1 MRPDGTREPRRQ
13 VMDDGQEVVE
23 GIRKCFEN
31 VRDPRVVGRC
41 DHLLIDIL
49 TITILAVICGA
60 DDWTDIELFGK
71 VREAWLRQFLELPN
85 GIPSHDTFS
94 RVFELLGRNQFAA
107 GLLQWTQALQEAT
120 DSKLVAID
128 GKTLRRS
135 HRKRGGLAALHLV
148 TAWSS
153 QNGLTLGQYAT
164 EDKSNE
170 ITAIP
175 ELLKMLNLKG
185 CTVTIDAMG
194 CQKEIAAGIRNRGA
208 DYVLAVKENQPHL
221 YEDLQQHFNATLED
235 EESLPARQRHSTEEN
250 GHGRHEQRFYYSTP
264 VPEVLR
270 NHEAWRDIQ
279 SVGCA
284 IGSTMRDGRETGLV
298 RYFISSLK
306 PNAKRLGMAVRR
318 HWSIEN
324 SQHWVLDIAFREDD
338 RRQQTR
344 NGAANLATVRRLAV
358 SLLRQDKTITRGAK
372 AKRMVAALEPSYMLR
387 VLKHADFD
395 A

>member
-1 MRPDGTREPRRQ
+1 
-13 VMDDGQEVVE
+13 MDDGKHVAEAIE
-23 GIRKCFEN
+23 KCFEDMP
-31 VRDPRVVGRC
+31 DPRVVGRC
-41 DHLLIDIL
+41 DHRLNDIL
-49 TITILAVICGA
+49 TIALLAVICGA
-60 DDWTDIELFGK
+60 DDWTDIEVFGR
-71 VREAWLRQFLELPN
+71 VRELWLRQFLELPC
-85 GIPSHDTFS
+85 GIPSHDTFR

-107 GLLQWTQALQEAT
+107 GLLQWTKALQEAT

-148 TAWSS
+148 TAWCT

-175 ELLKMLNLKG
+175 ELLKLLNVKG

-194 CQKEIAAGIRNRGA
+194 CQKEIAAEIRAGKA

-221 YEDLQQHFNATLED
+221 HEDLKQHFDAVLE
-235 EESLPARQRHSTEEN
+235 EEEALPEKQRHLTEEKS
-250 GHGRHEQRFYYSTP
+250 HGREEERFYYSTP
-264 VPEVLR
+264 VPEELR
-270 NHEAWRDIQ
+270 NREAWRDIQ

-284 IGSTMRDGRETGLV
+284 IGNTIREGRATGLV

-306 PNAKRLGMAVRR
+306 PDAKRFGKAVRG
-318 HWSIEN
+318 HWGIEN
-324 SQHWVLDIAFREDD
+324 SQHWVLDVTFREDD
-338 RRQQTR
+338 RRQQDR
-344 NGAANLATVRRLAV
+344 NGAANLAAVRRLAV

-372 AKRMVAALEPSYMLR
+372 AKRMVAALEPTYLLR
-387 VLKHADFD
+387 VLKHATFD

>member
-1 MRPDGTREPRRQ
+1 
-13 VMDDGQEVVE
+13 MDDTNGFVE
-23 GIRKCFEN
+23 GIRRCFSSL
-31 VRDPRVVGRC
+31 RDPRVVGRC
-41 DHLLIDIL
+41 DHLLIDIV

-60 DDWTDIELFGK
+60 DDWTDIEVFGK
-71 VREAWLRQFLELPN
+71 VRENWLRQFLELPN
-85 GIPSHDTFS
+85 GIPSHDTFR
-94 RVFELLGRNQFAA
+94 RVFELLERNQFAA

-120 DSKLVAID
+120 DSGLVAVD

-135 HRKRGGLAALHLV
+135 HRQRKGLAALHLV

-175 ELLKMLNLKG
+175 ELLKLLSLKG
-185 CTVTIDAMG
+185 CTVTIDALG
-194 CQKEIAAGIRNRGA
+194 CQKEIAAEIRAGKA
-208 DYVLAVKENQPHL
+208 DYVLAVKDNQPHL
-221 YEDLQQHFNATLED
+221 HEDLQQHFDAVLEND
-235 EESLPARQRHSTEEN
+235 ALPARQRHSTEQRA
-250 GHGRHEQRFYYSTP
+250 HGRREQRFYYSTP
-264 VPEVLR
+264 VPEWLR
-270 NHEAWRDIQ
+270 HQAAWRDIR

-284 IGSTMRDGRETGLV
+284 IGSTLRDGRETGLV

-306 PNAKRLGMAVRR
+306 PDAKRLGAAVRS

-338 RRQQTR
+338 RRQQDR
-344 NGAANLATVRRLAV
+344 NGAANLASVRRLAV

-372 AKRMVAALEPSYMLR
+372 AKRLVAALEPSYLLR
-387 VLKHADFD
+387 VLKHAAF
-395 A
+395 

>member
-1 MRPDGTREPRRQ
+1 
-13 VMDDGQEVVE
+13 MDDEKE
-23 GIRKCFEN
+23 AIDGIRRCFEA

-49 TITILAVICGA
+49 TIAILAVICGA
-60 DDWTDIELFGK
+60 DDWTDIEVFGQ
-71 VREAWLRQFLELPN
+71 VREKWLRQFLELPH
-85 GIPSHDTFS
+85 GIPSHDTFR
-94 RVFELLGRNQFAA
+94 RVFELLDRSQFTGA
-107 GLLQWTQALQEAT
+107 LLQWTQALQEAT
-120 DSKLVAID
+120 DSKLIAID

-135 HRKRGGLAALHLV
+135 HRKRGGLPALHLV
-148 TAWSS
+148 TAWSTE
-153 QNGLTLGQYAT
+153 NGLTLAQYAT

-175 ELLKMLNLKG
+175 ELLKLLSLKG

-194 CQKEIAAGIRNRGA
+194 CQKEIAAGIREAKA

-221 YEDLQQHFNATLED
+221 YEDLQQHFNAVLEN
-235 EESLPARQRHSTEEN
+235 EGSLPTDQRHTTEEKR
-250 GHGRHEQRFYYSTP
+250 HGRLEQRFYYSTP
-264 VPEVLR
+264 IPDAVR
-270 NHEAWRDIQ
+270 NREEWCGMQ

-284 IGSTMRDGRETGLV
+284 ITNTVRDGRETGLV

-306 PNAKRLGMAVRR
+306 PHGKRLGKAVRG
-318 HWSIEN
+318 HWGIEN

-338 RRQQTR
+338 RRQQDR
-344 NGAANLATVRRLAV
+344 NGAANLASVRRLAV

-372 AKRMVAALEPSYMLR
+372 AKRMVAALEPTYLLR
-387 VLKHADFD
+387 VLKHANFD

>member
-1 MRPDGTREPRRQ
+1 MEDGK
-13 VMDDGQEVVE
+13 DVVE

-31 VRDPRVVGRC
+31 VHDPRVVGRC
-41 DHLLIDIL
+41 DHRLIDIL
-49 TITILAVICGA
+49 TITLLAVICGA
-60 DDWTDIELFGK
+60 DDWTDIEVFGR
-71 VREAWLRQFLELPN
+71 VREAWLREFLELPN
-85 GIPSHDTFS
+85 GIPSHDTFR
-94 RVFELLGRNQFAA
+94 RVHELLSRNQFAA
-107 GLLQWTQALQEAT
+107 ALLQWTQALQEAT
-120 DSKLVAID
+120 GSELVAID

-148 TAWSS
+148 TAWST
-153 QNGLTLGQYAT
+153 QQGLTLGQYAT

-175 ELLKMLNLKG
+175 ELLKLLNLKG

-194 CQKEIAAGIRNRGA
+194 CQKEIAAGIRDRKA
-208 DYVLAVKENQPHL
+208 EYVLAVKENQPHL
-221 YEDLQQHFNATLED
+221 YEDLQQHFEEVLED
-235 EESLPARQRHSTEEN
+235 EASLPRRQQHSTTED
-250 GHGRHEQRFYYSTP
+250 GHGRHEERFYYSTP
-264 VPEVLR
+264 VPKALR
-270 NHEAWRDIQ
+270 NQEAWRDIQ

-284 IGSTMRDGRETGLV
+284 IGHTVREGRDTGLV

-306 PNAKRLGMAVRR
+306 PDAKRLGTAVRK

-338 RRQQTR
+338 RRQQDR

-372 AKRMVAALEPSYMLR
+372 AKRMVAALEPRYLLR
-387 VLKHADFD
+387 VLKHAVFD

>member
-1 MRPDGTREPRRQ
+1 
-13 VMDDGQEVVE
+13 MDDGKELVE
-23 GIRKCFEN
+23 GIRKCFGN

-41 DHLLIDIL
+41 DHLLIDTL

-60 DDWTDIELFGK
+60 DDWTDIEVFGK
-71 VREAWLRQFLELPN
+71 VRKAWLRQFLQLHE
-85 GIPSHDTFS
+85 GIPSHDTFR
-94 RVFELLGRNQFAA
+94 RVFELLSRNQFAA

-120 DSKLVAID
+120 NSELVAID

-175 ELLKMLNLKG
+175 ELLKLLNLKG

-194 CQKEIAAGIRNRGA
+194 CQKEIAAGIRDRGA
-208 DYVLAVKENQPHL
+208 DYVLAVKGNQPHL
-221 YEDLQQHFNATLED
+221 YEDLQQHFETVLED
-235 EESLPARQRHSTEEN
+235 EESLPARQHHSSREN
-250 GHGRHEQRFYYSTP
+250 GHGRQEQRFYYSTP
-264 VPEVLR
+264 VPETLR
-270 NHEAWRDIQ
+270 NRDAWRDIQ

-284 IGSTMRDGRETGLV
+284 IGNTVREGRETGLV

-306 PNAKRLGMAVRR
+306 PDAKRFGTAVGG

-338 RRQQTR
+338 RRQQER
-344 NGAANLATVRRLAV
+344 NGAANLASVRRLAV

-372 AKRMVAALEPSYMLR
+372 AKRMVAALEPTYLLR

>member
-1 MRPDGTREPRRQ
+1 
-13 VMDDGQEVVE
+13 MDDGKRVAEAIQ
-23 GIRKCFEN
+23 KCFEDME
-31 VRDPRVVGRC
+31 DPRVVARC
-41 DHLLIDIL
+41 DHRLNDIL
-49 TITILAVICGA
+49 TIALLAVICGA
-60 DDWTDIELFGK
+60 DDWTDIEVFGR
-71 VREAWLRQFLELPN
+71 VREPWLRQFLELPG
-85 GIPSHDTFS
+85 GIPSHDTFR

-135 HRKRGGLAALHLV
+135 HRKRSGLAALHLV
-148 TAWSS
+148 TAWCT

-175 ELLKMLNLKG
+175 ELLKLLSLKG

-194 CQKEIAAGIRNRGA
+194 CQKEIAAEIRAGKA

-221 YEDLQQHFNATLED
+221 HEDLQQHFEAVLEEEETLPEK
-235 EESLPARQRHSTEEN
+235 QRYVTEEK
-250 GHGRHEQRFYYSTP
+250 GHGREEERFYYSTP
-264 VPEVLR
+264 VPEGLR
-270 NHEAWRDIQ
+270 NREAWRDIQ

-284 IGSTMRDGRETGLV
+284 IGNTIRDGHATGLV

-306 PNAKRLGMAVRR
+306 PDAKRFGKAVRG
-318 HWSIEN
+318 HWGIEN
-324 SQHWVLDIAFREDD
+324 SQHWVLDVTFREDD
-338 RRQQTR
+338 RRQQDR
-344 NGAANLATVRRLAV
+344 NGAANLAAVRRLAV

-372 AKRMVAALEPSYMLR
+372 AKRMVAALEPTYLLR
-387 VLKHADFD
+387 VLKHATF
-395 A
+395 

>member
-1 MRPDGTREPRRQ
+1 
-13 VMDDGQEVVE
+13 MDEGKELVE
-23 GIRKCFEN
+23 GIRECFGN

-60 DDWTDIELFGK
+60 DDWTDIEVFGK
-71 VREAWLRQFLELPN
+71 VREAWLRQFLQLPK
-85 GIPSHDTFS
+85 GIPSHDTFR
-94 RVFELLGRNQFAA
+94 RVFELLSRNQFAA
-107 GLLQWTQALQEAT
+107 GLLQWTRALQEAT
-120 DSKLVAID
+120 DSELVAID

-175 ELLKMLNLKG
+175 ELLKLLNLKG

-194 CQKEIAAGIRNRGA
+194 CQKEIAAGIRDRGA
-208 DYVLAVKENQPHL
+208 AYVLAVKDNQPHL
-221 YEDLQQHFNATLED
+221 YEDLQQHFETVLED
-235 EESLPARQRHSTEEN
+235 EELLPAGQHHSTREN
-250 GHGRHEQRFYYSTP
+250 GHGRQEERFYYSTP
-264 VPEVLR
+264 VPETLR
-270 NHEAWRDIQ
+270 NRDAWRDIQ

-284 IGSTMRDGRETGLV
+284 IGNTVREGRETGLV

-306 PNAKRLGMAVRR
+306 PDAKRFGTAVRR

-338 RRQQTR
+338 RRQQER
-344 NGAANLATVRRLAV
+344 NGAANLASVRRLAV

-372 AKRMVAALEPSYMLR
+372 AKRMVAALEPTYLLR

>member
-1 MRPDGTREPRRQ
+1 MRAAALGKLGRQ
-13 VMDDGQEVVE
+13 VMDDGKGAVE
-23 GIRKCFEN
+23 GIRKYFEG

-49 TITILAVICGA
+49 TIAILAVICGA
-60 DDWTDIELFGK
+60 DDWTDIEAFGQ
-71 VREAWLRQFLELPN
+71 VRESWLRQFLELPN
-85 GIPSHDTFS
+85 GIPSHDTFR
-94 RVFELLGRNQFAA
+94 RVFELLSRNQFAA
-107 GLLQWTQALQEAT
+107 ALLQWTQALQEAT
-120 DSKLVAID
+120 TSDLVAID

-148 TAWSS
+148 TAWNCS
-153 QNGLTLGQYAT
+153 NGLTLGQYAT

-175 ELLKMLNLKG
+175 EQLKMLNLKG

-194 CQKEIAAGIRNRGA
+194 CQKDIAAEIRDGGA

-221 YEDLQQHFNATLED
+221 YEDLQQHFDAALENED
-235 EESLPARQRHSTEEN
+235 ELPAQQHHSTREK
-250 GHGRHEQRFYYSTP
+250 GHGRREQRFYYSTP
-264 VPEVLR
+264 VPETLR
-270 NHEAWRDIQ
+270 NQEAWRDIQ

-284 IGSTMRDGRETGLV
+284 IGSTVRDGRESGLV

-306 PNAKRLGMAVRR
+306 PGAKRFGTAVRK
-318 HWSIEN
+318 HWGIEN
-324 SQHWVLDIAFREDD
+324 SQHWVLDVAFREDD
-338 RRQQTR
+338 RRQQER

-372 AKRMVAALEPSYMLR
+372 AKRMVAALEPTYLLR
-387 VLKHADFD
+387 VLKHATFD

>member
-1 MRPDGTREPRRQ
+1 
-13 VMDDGQEVVE
+13 MDDANGFVE
-23 GIRKCFEN
+23 GIRKCFES
-31 VRDPRVVGRC
+31 VRDPRVMGRC
-41 DHLLIDIL
+41 DHLLCDIV
-49 TITILAVICGA
+49 TIAILAVICGA
-60 DDWTDIELFGK
+60 DDWTDIEIFGK
-71 VREAWLRQFLELPN
+71 VREPWLRQFLELPN
-85 GIPSHDTFS
+85 GIPSHDTFR
-94 RVFELLGRNQFAA
+94 RVFGLLERNRFAA
-107 GLLQWTQALQEAT
+107 ALLQWTQALQEAT

-135 HRKRGGLAALHLV
+135 HRKRAGLAALHLV

-175 ELLKMLNLKG
+175 ELLKLLNLQG

-194 CQKEIAAGIRNRGA
+194 CQKEIAAEIRAGKA

-221 YEDLQQHFNATLED
+221 YEDLQKHFDTVLEN
-235 EESLPARQRHSTEEN
+235 EMSLPARQRHVTEERA
-250 GHGRHEQRFYYSTP
+250 HGRHEQRFYYSAP
-264 VPEVLR
+264 VPEWLR
-270 NHEAWRDIQ
+270 NQESWRDMQ

-284 IGSTMRDGRETGLV
+284 IGNTVRDGRETSLV

-306 PNAKRLGMAVRR
+306 PNAKRLGTAVRS

-338 RRQQTR
+338 CRQQER
-344 NGAANLATVRRLAV
+344 HGAANLASVRRLAV

-372 AKRMVAALEPSYMLR
+372 AKRMVAALEPSYLLR
-387 VLKHADFD
+387 VLEHASFD

>member
-1 MRPDGTREPRRQ
+1 
-13 VMDDGQEVVE
+13 
-23 GIRKCFEN
+23 
-31 VRDPRVVGRC
+31 
-41 DHLLIDIL
+41 LLIDIV

-60 DDWTDIELFGK
+60 DDWTDIEVFGK
-71 VREAWLRQFLELPN
+71 VREAWLRQFLELPA
-85 GIPSHDTFS
+85 GIPSHDTFR
-94 RVFELLGRNQFAA
+94 RVFELLDRNQFAA

-120 DSKLVAID
+120 DSELVAID

-135 HRKRGGLAALHLV
+135 QRQRGGLAALHLV

-153 QNGLTLGQYAT
+153 ENGLTLGQYAT

-175 ELLKMLNLKG
+175 ELLKLLNLKG

-194 CQKEIAAGIRNRGA
+194 CQKEIAAGIRDRGA
-208 DYVLAVKENQPHL
+208 DYVLAVKDNQPHL
-221 YEDLQQHFNATLED
+221 YEDLQQHFETVLED
-235 EESLPARQRHSTEEN
+235 EALLPPRQQHSTREN
-250 GHGRHEQRFYYSTP
+250 GHGRQEQRFYYSTP
-264 VPEVLR
+264 VPEALR
-270 NHEAWRDIQ
+270 NRDAWRDIH

-284 IGSTMRDGRETGLV
+284 IGNTVREGRETGLV

-306 PNAKRLGMAVRR
+306 PDAKRFGTAVRR

-324 SQHWVLDIAFREDD
+324 SQHWVLDIAFREDE
-338 RRQQTR
+338 RRQQER
-344 NGAANLATVRRLAV
+344 NGAANLASVRRLAV

-372 AKRMVAALEPSYMLR
+372 AKRMVAALEPSYLLR